1 MAKPITLSNG
11 RHWKTR
17 KAAEDHFIQMLARY
31 TLDEIVHAGADHD
44 DLVALLQHYDRV
56 VESGQ
61 PTKIGVGIERFT
73 KGQARGMGY
82 TSECFFV
89 HRLDGS
95 SDDFSIG
102 KAISS

>member
-1 MAKPITLSNG
+1 MAKPVPLPNG

-17 KAAEDHFIQMLARY
+17 KAAEEHFIQMLARY
-31 TLDEIVHAGADHD
+31 ELNDFVPAGPDHD
-44 DLVALLQHYDRV
+44 DLSALLQHYDRV
-56 VESGQ
+56 LPTGQ
-61 PTKIGVGIERFT
+61 STKIGVGIERFS
-73 KGQARGMGY
+73 KGQVRGMGF

-89 HRLDGS
+89 RRLDGS